1 MKPSLSLREI
11 SNFET
16 LVISVGKMVIF
27 LGQSSLHWG
36 NVFPGEECD
45 PFTRRNIYFC
55 SWKLL
60 FQLVESLIVLVQ
72 DQFISLPMK
81 PSLLLKELASH
92 YSKVSF
98 VIILSLI

>member
-45 PFTRRNIYFC
+45 PFTRRKHIFLLVKATFPTSRIVNCFSTGPIYIAAN
-55 SWKLL
+55 
-60 FQLVESLIVLVQ
+60 ET
-72 DQFISLPMK
+72 
-81 PSLLLKELASH
+81 
-92 YSKVSF
+92 
-98 VIILSLI
+98 